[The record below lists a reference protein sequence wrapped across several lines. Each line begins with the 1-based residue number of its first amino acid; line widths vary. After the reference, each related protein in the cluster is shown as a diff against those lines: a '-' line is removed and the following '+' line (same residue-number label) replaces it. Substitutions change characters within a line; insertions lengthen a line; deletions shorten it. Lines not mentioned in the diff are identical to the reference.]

1 MSTDP
6 GTGPDTAPV
15 LSRIEERADGRVAHL
30 TLNRPQARNAIT
42 VALAGALHAAL
53 VAAAAEADVV
63 VVRGAGGHFCAG
75 GDFHEVSRLRE
86 DGPEALRP
94 LFETFVGACQLIA
107 DLPVPV
113 VAAVEGYAMAGGF
126 ELVQS
131 VDIALV
137 REDAVLADNHANF
150 GMIPGGGGSQRLPRI
165 VGTPRALGHI
175 LLGDRLSGR
184 DAVDWGSP
192 TPAPRPTG
200 SRPSSRTPSSICSAR
215 TPARWPGSSSSCAAG
230 WTARWATACPPRPPP
245 PSPTW
250 TGNGPVR
257 ASAASPEGHARD
269 RHRPAGPVRPRRGRR
284 RPAATQPPRA
294 ASGMNVP
301 FLRALYD
308 AVMTATGQAG
318 LRVLL
323 LTGEG
328 PHFCAGGDVKTFAA
342 EGEALPDYLR
352 EATAWLQNVAQAPL
366 ALPVPVVTAVHGFA
380 AGGGDWA
387 WCAPPTSCSPENRRS
402 SCRAPHGS
410 PWHPTRARR

>member
-1 MSTDP
+1 MSP
-6 GTGPDTAPV
+6 GLGTGLGTDPDTAPV

-53 VAAAAEADVV
+53 VAAASEADVV

-184 DAVDWGSP
+184 DAVDWGIAYACA
-192 TPAPRPTG
+192 PADGFEALVENTVANLLGKDPGALARIKQLVRGGLDGPLG
-200 SRPSSRTPSSICSAR
+200 DGLSAE
-215 TPARWPGSSSSCAAG
+215 T
-230 WTARWATACPPRPPP
+230 
-245 PSPTW
+245 
-250 TGNGPVR
+250 
-257 ASAASPEGHARD
+257 
-269 RHRPAGPVRPRRGRR
+269 
-284 RPAATQPPRA
+284 AATLAHLDGERA
-294 ASGMNVP
+294 GAGIGR
-301 FLRALYD
+301 F
-308 AVMTATGQAG
+308 TG
-318 LRVLL
+318 R
-323 LTGEG
+323 
-328 PHFCAGGDVKTFAA
+328 
-342 EGEALPDYLR
+342 
-352 EATAWLQNVAQAPL
+352 
-366 ALPVPVVTAVHGFA
+366 
-380 AGGGDWA
+380 
-387 WCAPPTSCSPENRRS
+387 
-402 SCRAPHGS
+402 
-410 PWHPTRARR
+410 TRT